1 MSKYNPASVFHRA
14 HFLYKEAGMP
24 LAGSIPEKVGFI

>member
-1 MSKYNPASVFHRA
+1 MSKYNPASVFH
-14 HFLYKEAGMP
+14 HTHLLYKKAGMP